1 MSVSDL
7 LTDKRVCVCGGSG
20 GVGKTTTSAAIAL
33 GMAARG
39 AKVAVVTIDP
49 ARRLANALGL
59 RELENEPRR
68 VEPERL
74 AGSGIEMRGELWAMM
89 LDPKRTFDELID
101 RVAPDPARAQEIK
114 ENRVYRELSTAVSGS
129 QEFTAVA
136 KLYELERDGDFDL
149 LVLDTP
155 PSRNALDFLDA
166 PGRLTSFL
174 EGRALKAFIR
184 PTGLGMRVFGRGAA
198 PLLAG
203 LRRVTGI
210 DLIGDLSTF
219 FGLLG
224 SMTEDFSVRARQ
236 VEEMLRAPT
245 TAFLL
250 VTSAQQA
257 SIDEAIWF
265 RRTLTDS
272 GLPFAGVIVNR
283 VGSDIHEQLVREA
296 ITDIP
301 VLGALRRDD
310 RLTTPERHL
319 GLVPA
324 AEREPRA
331 TAALGM
337 IAEAVAAQ
345 VDLAAVERLAWGAPP
360 LPGPAWSPEPAAEN
374 PDRRARVAIARG
386 PAFSFHYEENLE
398 LLTAAGAELLPFDP
412 VTDEALPDG
421 AQGLILAGGFP
432 EVFGAELAAKLED
445 EGYAAYV
452 ADSKETAKA

>member
-283 VGSDIHEQLVREA
+283 VHHDLLGDAEPEDLVATLNRTVGSDLAARVAANFADYHRLA
-296 ITDIP
+296 
-301 VLGALRRDD
+301 RRDSRNLA
-310 RLTTPERHL
+310 RLADEL
-319 GLVPA
+319 GDEPLLLVPRLDDDVHDVEGLLRVHRYLFA
-324 AEREPRA
+324 SDAERER
-331 TAALGM
+331 L
-337 IAEAVAAQ
+337 IAEVVA
-345 VDLAAVERLAWGAPP
+345 
-360 LPGPAWSPEPAAEN
+360 
-374 PDRRARVAIARG
+374 
-386 PAFSFHYEENLE
+386 
-398 LLTAAGAELLPFDP
+398 
-412 VTDEALPDG
+412 
-421 AQGLILAGGFP
+421 
-432 EVFGAELAAKLED
+432 
-445 EGYAAYV
+445 
-452 ADSKETAKA
+452 